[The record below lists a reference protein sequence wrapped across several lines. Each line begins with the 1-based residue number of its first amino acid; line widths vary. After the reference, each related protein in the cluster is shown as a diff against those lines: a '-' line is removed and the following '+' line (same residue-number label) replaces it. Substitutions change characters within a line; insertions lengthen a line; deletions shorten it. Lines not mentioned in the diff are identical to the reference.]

1 MQLFFLSEISVY
13 LSQFLL
19 LYITFLLMVLKQGT
33 FHILPLTVFEI
44 VKSQKEEKQRNI
56 ISGQFFSF
64 SNFSGFWKYRNKLWH
79 QLKQISLIN
88 YQNFWS
94 YATFLLKFWHKSEK
108 CRYNRDFVWHVSILA
123 WTLSY
128 RGLKKSYFTWQKND
142 INWKMSVTE
151 KKLARF

>member
-33 FHILPLTVFEI
+33 FQILPLTVFEI

-94 YATFLLKFWHKSEK
+94 YATFLLKFWH
-108 CRYNRDFVWHVSILA
+108 
-123 WTLSY
+123 TL
-128 RGLKKSYFTWQKND
+128 KQ
-142 INWKMSVTE
+142 IWKMPLQQGFCLACIYISMDPKLLEPKKIVFHVT
-151 KKLARF
+151 KKRY